1 MFDRYG
7 VPCIRVGLCASEN
20 LRDASLAIAGATHS
34 AIGEMAMSAL
44 YYERIC
50 AELDKLKV
58 KGGSLIIYVAS
69 GATSKAIG
77 QKKKN
82 KEKIYTKYCLESL
95 KVLEKNENI

>member
-1 MFDRYG
+1 
-7 VPCIRVGLCASEN
+7 
-20 LRDASLAIAGATHS
+20 
-34 AIGEMAMSAL
+34 MAMSAL

-50 AELDKLKV
+50 AELDKRKV

-95 KVLEKNENI
+95 KVLEKNEILGYNIILEYFN